1 MEDEAVAVI
10 QGPTTT
16 FRACRAFVSVVVG
29 VAVLA
34 AISHAAGPPWTLVRS
49 EHLTIVG
56 RQSPK
61 TLQRIAVE
69 LEQFREVLGGLI
81 LNAQRPL
88 SLPTHVYVF
97 DSRKE
102 LQPFLPVRNGR
113 VASLGGYFHH
123 DDDVN
128 DVALALEEYEE
139 SVPIVFHEYTH
150 LLVRN
155 AAKSI
160 PVWLNEGLAEYYST
174 YALESR
180 GTRAHIGRPIAH
192 HVALLRQHF
201 MPLSQLIA
209 VDTASALYNEGERRS
224 VFYAEAWALT
234 HYLMIEMPKGPAA
247 INTYATAIAR
257 GQRPDE
263 AFRSAFGS
271 APADFER
278 ELRRYV
284 QRSAFRS
291 TFFVFLQ
298 PVRVPAPDIGR
309 PVSTAD
315 AEAWLGDLQRRVG
328 RGDEAALRIEAAA
341 ALAPSASMPQ
351 LALGLLRLDQ
361 GRADEAWPA
370 FERAVTGAPDDFFA
384 QYSYGVSLLRQ
395 AAAGG
400 DAGRTV
406 AIDRARQALGTASA
420 INPSSSDA
428 FASLAYAEMM
438 ADHRLPEARAAIT
451 RAIELAPGRIDYRLR
466 DADISILE
474 GKLSEARELLVELAR
489 VTTDRAAVDVRRGGW
504 RRSRSCGV
512 RSEDQEQLRTEQN
525 RRSGDQEK

>member
-1 MEDEAVAVI
+1 
-10 QGPTTT
+10 
-16 FRACRAFVSVVVG
+16 VVVG
-29 VAVLA
+29 ALLA
-34 AISHAAGPPWTLVRS
+34 TTGHAAGRPWTLIRS
-49 EHLTIVG
+49 EHLTILG

-69 LEQFREVLGGLI
+69 LEQFRGVLGGLI

-97 DSRKE
+97 DSRQE
-102 LQPFLPVRNGR
+102 LQPFLPIRNGR
-113 VASLGGYFHH
+113 IASLGGYFHR

-128 DVALALEEYEE
+128 DIALALEGYAE
-139 SVPIVFHEYTH
+139 SVPMVLHEYTH

-192 HVALLRQHF
+192 HVERLREHF

-224 VFYAEAWALT
+224 IFYAEAWALT
-234 HYLMIEMPKGPAA
+234 HYLMIEMPNGPAA
-247 INTYATAIAR
+247 INSYASGIAR
-257 GQRPDE
+257 GQPPDE
-263 AFRSAFGS
+263 AFRAAFGS
-271 APADFER
+271 APADFEL

-291 TFFVFLQ
+291 TAFVFPQ
-298 PVRVPAPDIGR
+298 RVSVPAPDSGR
-309 PVSTAD
+309 SVSTGDAD
-315 AEAWLGDLQRRVG
+315 AWLGDLQRRVG
-328 RGDEAALRIEAAA
+328 RRDEAALRIEAAA
-341 ALAPSASMPQ
+341 SSAPSASMPQ

-361 GRADEAWPA
+361 GRPDEAWPA
-370 FERAVTGAPDDFFA
+370 FERAVTYAPDDFFA

-400 DAGRTV
+400 RSGRTD
-406 AIDRARQALGTASA
+406 AIDRAREALGRAAA

-428 FASLAYAEMM
+428 FASLAYAEMLT
-438 ADHRLPEARAAIT
+438 DHREPEARAAIT
-451 RAIELAPGRIDYRLR
+451 RAIDLAPGRIDYRLR
-466 DADISILE
+466 YADICILD
-474 GKLSEARELLVELAR
+474 GKLSEARELLIELAR
-489 VTTDRAAVDVRRGGW
+489 VTTDRTAVEGATRRLAALA
-504 RRSRSCGV
+504 
-512 RSEDQEQLRTEQN
+512 QLR
-525 RRSGDQEK
+525 R